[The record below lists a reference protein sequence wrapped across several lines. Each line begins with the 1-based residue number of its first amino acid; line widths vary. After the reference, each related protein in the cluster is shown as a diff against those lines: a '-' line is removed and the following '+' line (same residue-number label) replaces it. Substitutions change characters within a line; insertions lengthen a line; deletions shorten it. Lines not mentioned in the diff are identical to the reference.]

1 MSSVSV
7 RYVCPN
13 CGKNTREGNATEP
26 KQCSLCKKIVC
37 HHCSPKGF
45 CEICLTKIPDNG
57 KAILDKNFA
66 GRKIFTVIIFLFL
79 SIIAVST
86 VMVVVAGGADFRA
99 KYPNAETLQTVFIII
114 GGVLFFGSCPLALIS
129 IKVVRKTDS
138 VIAEVAI
145 MAKQNAQQTG
155 VPIPN
160 VGIIVDNELLTFISV
175 INRSLRNGPK
185 QGINEIVHTL
195 ASQGITPARQ
205 DFVEL
210 VNRAVSASFRK
221 TKEPGNAIV
230 VFLVITSIM
239 ELLSQVDGKPY
250 STLEML
256 PANVRDFL
264 YRVMNIPNADK
275 VAKKIILG

>member
-1 MSSVSV
+1 MSSISV
-7 RYVCPN
+7 RYVCSN
-13 CGKNTREGNATEP
+13 CGKNTREGNVTQP
-26 KQCSLCKKIVC
+26 KQCALCKKVVC

-45 CEICLTKIPDNG
+45 CEMCLTKIPDND

-66 GRKIFTVIIFLFL
+66 RRKAFSVMIWIFLSL
-79 SIIAVST
+79 ILIST
-86 VMVVVAGGADFRA
+86 VMVVITGGTEFIANN
-99 KYPNAETLQTVFIII
+99 PNAETLQMVFMIL
-114 GGVLFFGSCPLALIS
+114 GGVLFFGACPLAFIS
-129 IKVVRKTDS
+129 IRVVRKTDS
-138 VIAEVAI
+138 IIAEAAI

-160 VGIIVDNELLTFISV
+160 VGVIIDHELFTFISAM
-175 INRSLRNGPK
+175 NKSLRNGPK
-185 QGINEIVHTL
+185 QGINEIVHNL
-195 ASQGITPARQ
+195 ISQGITPARQ

-210 VNRAVSASFRK
+210 VNRSVSARFRK

-239 ELLSQVDGKPY
+239 ELLSQVEGKPY
-250 STLEML
+250 STLDKL

-264 YRVMNIPNADK
+264 YRVMNIPDADK

>member
-1 MSSVSV
+1 M
-7 RYVCPN
+7 
-13 CGKNTREGNATEP
+13 TEP
-26 KQCSLCKKIVC
+26 KQCSLCKKVVC

-57 KAILDKNFA
+57 KAILDKTFA
-66 GRKIFTVIIFLFL
+66 KRKGLAVIIWIFVISLL
-79 SIIAVST
+79 ICTPMVIIT
-86 VMVVVAGGADFRA
+86 GGADFRA
-99 KYPNAETLQTVFIII
+99 NNPNAETLQMVFLIL
-114 GGVLFFGSCPLALIS
+114 GGVLFLSACPIAVIS
-129 IKVVRKTDS
+129 SRMTRKIDS
-138 VIAEVAI
+138 VLTEVANI
-145 MAKQNAQQTG
+145 AKQNAQQSG

-160 VGIIVDNELLTFISV
+160 VGSIIDNELFTFISEM
-175 INRSLRNGPK
+175 NRVLGYGPK
-185 QGINEIVHTL
+185 KGIDEIVHDL

-210 VNRAVSASFRK
+210 VNRSVSARFRK

-239 ELLSQVDGKPY
+239 ELLSQVASKPY
-250 STLEML
+250 SSLDKL

-264 YRVMNIPNADK
+264 YRVMNIPNAEK